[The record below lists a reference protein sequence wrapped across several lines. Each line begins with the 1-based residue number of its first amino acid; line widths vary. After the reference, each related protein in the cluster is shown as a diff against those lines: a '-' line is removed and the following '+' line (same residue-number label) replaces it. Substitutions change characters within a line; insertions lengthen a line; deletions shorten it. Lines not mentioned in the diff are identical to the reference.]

1 MEEKGEQNERMYE
14 EIAVSVGKNEEK
26 TREGKKMTGMEEKQN
41 EEKENKV
48 ENIEG
53 VGKQALPMNREKRQK
68 QMDGQ
73 QRKIQRQKKKKR

>member
-1 MEEKGEQNERMYE
+1 
-14 EIAVSVGKNEEK
+14 
-26 TREGKKMTGMEEKQN
+26 MTGMEEKQN

-68 QMDGQ
+68 
-73 QRKIQRQKKKKR
+73 